1 MDTTILLLVLVVAW
15 AILVIGASS
24 VNQMLSDFLRHHFPN
39 DNPPR
44 DN

>member
-1 MDTTILLLVLVVAW
+1 MDTTFLLLVLVVAW
-15 AILVIGASS
+15 AFLVIGAAS

-44 DN
+44 DH